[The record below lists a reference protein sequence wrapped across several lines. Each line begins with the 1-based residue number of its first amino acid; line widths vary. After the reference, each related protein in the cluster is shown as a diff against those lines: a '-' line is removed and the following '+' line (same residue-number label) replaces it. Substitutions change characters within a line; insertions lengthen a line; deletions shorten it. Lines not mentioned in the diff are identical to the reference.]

1 MIDQNILYA
10 ECPCGSGKK
19 FKFCCYPEV
28 RGELPKDPTLSD
40 VTMAIRRRSQS
51 ARLAEHV
58 NDTGFVDLE
67 RFHGMIRRGLGYLNE
82 GRYGDA
88 KQAFLVAKDE
98 FDMLPTPYNNLAL
111 CALVQGDLKEA
122 EVQEGVFERSA
133 PSP

>member
-28 RGELPKDPTLSD
+28 RGELPKDPSLSD
-40 VTMAIRRRSQS
+40 VTMAIRRRSQT

-67 RFHGMIRRGLGYLNE
+67 RFHGLIRRGLGYLNE
-82 GRYGDA
+82 GRYGDIRFVKLIEDNA
-88 KQAFLVAKDE
+88 
-98 FDMLPTPYNNLAL
+98 
-111 CALVQGDLKEA
+111 GDFPSSIL
-122 EVQEGVFERSA
+122 SA
-133 PSP
+133 WPCGQPSAI